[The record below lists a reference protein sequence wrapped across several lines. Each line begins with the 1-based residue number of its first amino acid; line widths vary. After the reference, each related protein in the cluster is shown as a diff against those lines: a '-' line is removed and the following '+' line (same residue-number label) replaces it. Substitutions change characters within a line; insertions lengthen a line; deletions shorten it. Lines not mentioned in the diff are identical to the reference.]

1 MQVIR
6 NKERVWPMPNLS
18 RRSFIATGIAAG
30 SMRSVPQL
38 AKSPPAKRV
47 VTLVYDHAKG
57 MMRLV
62 DRVVR

>member
-1 MQVIR
+1 
-6 NKERVWPMPNLS
+6 MPNLS